1 MPPAIILLIAAVLI
15 GILRGPLRTAV
26 IFIAPLLTLWAVW
39 LVPDGIS
46 LTLPFLGKT
55 IEPIEGSAL
64 RRLFATVFA
73 LMTFVG
79 GLYAFRQARWYEL
92 AAGFAYA
99 AGAIGVCFA
108 GDLITMFLFWEL
120 MALFSTVIVWCGG
133 TPGARAAGIRY
144 AILHLLGGV
153 ILKVGIEG
161 VYVHTG
167 SIELQPMLANN
178 FDHWMFLIGIQSYRI
193 GLPVRFHH

>member
-1 MPPAIILLIAAVLI
+1 MISLLPPAMILLTGALLI
-15 GILRGPLRTAV
+15 GLLRGPWRTAIV
-26 IFIAPLLTLWAVW
+26 LTAPLLTLWAVW
-39 LVPDGIS
+39 QVPDGVS

-64 RRLFATVFA
+64 RRLFATIFA

-120 MALFSTVIVWCGG
+120 MALFSIVIVWCGG
-133 TPGARAAGIRY
+133 TPGARAA
-144 AILHLLGGV
+144 
-153 ILKVGIEG
+153 
-161 VYVHTG
+161 
-167 SIELQPMLANN
+167 
-178 FDHWMFLIGIQSYRI
+178 
-193 GLPVRFHH
+193 